1 MPTAFGIHRISHVG
15 LRVSDLEKARWFY
28 VDLLGFVEVEKS
40 GDEIY
45 LKGVEEQQH
54 HSLVLRRGSIPGL
67 SYIGFRVSRPED
79 LDRAREYYRSIGMPI
94 SKFKEKGVED
104 AIAVEDP
111 YGFPLV
117 FYHDMEQTGDL
128 GLKYSLY
135 RGAPPVRLSH
145 VNISLPVRDL
155 DQALKYYLEDL
166 GFILTEYFIGD
177 DGSKQAAWVT
187 SYYKHDSHDL
197 ALGKTLGPNPGPG
210 FHHIAYVVYEFRDMV
225 RIADILAS
233 SGLWDSIERGPGR
246 HGATRAFYFYLRDL
260 DGIRIELFTGDYVIL
275 DPDKWKPIVWRFDQ
289 ARYRSDFWGRPI
301 PDRWKEVKP
310 VESIVMGG
318 MKPLEGYSSMMP
330 TIRW

>member
-1 MPTAFGIHRISHVG
+1 
-15 LRVSDLEKARWFY
+15 
-28 VDLLGFVEVEKS
+28 
-40 GDEIY
+40 
-45 LKGVEEQQH
+45 
-54 HSLVLRRGSIPGL
+54 
-67 SYIGFRVSRPED
+67 VSRPED
-79 LDRAREYYRSIGMPI
+79 LDRAREYYRSIGMPT
-94 SKFKEKGVED
+94 SRFKEKGVED

-166 GFILTEYFIGD
+166 GFILTEYFIGE

-197 ALGKTLGPNPGPG
+197 ALGKTLGPSPGPG
-210 FHHIAYVVYEFRDMV
+210 FHHVAYVVYEFRDMV

-289 ARYRSDFWGRPI
+289 ARYRSDFWGRSI